1 MEKPEQPLK
10 TFSPLS
16 LMEYIRFMTA
26 AVLLKRENDANSVN
40 FRISAADYDK
50 MMAEKLHTP
59 LLSLALE
66 YDSLNSILKVT
77 PDSDFM
83 PQYDN
88 KIMKEVALTFYDN
101 YKNRYAE
108 WLQLC
113 D

>member
-16 LMEYIRFMTA
+16 LMEYIRLMTA
-26 AVLLKRENDANSVN
+26 AVLLKQENAAGSVN
-40 FRISAADYDK
+40 FRISAADYDN

-59 LLSLALE
+59 LLSLTLE
-66 YDSLNSILKVT
+66 YDSVNSVLKVT

-88 KIMKEVALTFYDN
+88 KIMKEVVLTFYDN
-101 YKNRYAE
+101 YKNRYAQ
-108 WLQLC
+108 WLMVE